1 MFGDLHIHMI
11 LDGVYYRAAIDAQKE
26 HPLDGLVRAR
36 LSDYQAR
43 GVCLLRDGG
52 DAWGV
57 SLRARELA
65 GEYGIDYRSPAFP
78 IYRRGH
84 YGAFI
89 GRGFDTEDEYR
100 ALLDEAGEKRADFI
114 KLMISGL
121 IDFDHFGVLTEPGPE
136 PQDIRRM
143 IELAHAAG
151 FAVMAHA
158 NGDRAVTAALQAG
171 VDSIEHG
178 AYLSESV
185 LLRMAQ
191 QRTLWVPTLS
201 TIGNL
206 IGSGRYPDAVLR
218 RLLAQ
223 QQEAVRF
230 VAAHGGRIGLGSDA
244 GAWHVMHGQAIP
256 DELGYL
262 TAALSGSF
270 APTYRFENLEILR
283 SRWRL
288 CRLTDAACPL
298 RVHKVFLQFSNLNLE
313 QNPSLT
319 ALAI

>member
-178 AYLSESV
+178 AYLSKSV

-206 IGSGRYPDAVLR
+206 IGSGRYPDAVLK

-262 TAALSGSF
+262 TAALG
-270 APTYRFENLEILR
+270 PRTEPLLLEAEAYA
-283 SRWRL
+283 SVTF
-288 CRLTDAACPL
+288 CR
-298 RVHKVFLQFSNLNLE
+298 K
-313 QNPSLT
+313 
-319 ALAI
+319 

>member
-121 IDFDHFGVLTEPGPE
+121 IDFDHFGVLTELGPE

-158 NGDRAVTAALQAG
+158 NGDRAVMAALQAG

-262 TAALSGSF
+262 TAALG
-270 APTYRFENLEILR
+270 PRTEPLLLEAEAYA
-283 SRWRL
+283 SVTF
-288 CRLTDAACPL
+288 CR
-298 RVHKVFLQFSNLNLE
+298 K
-313 QNPSLT
+313 
-319 ALAI
+319 

>member
-114 KLMISGL
+114 KLMIPGL

-158 NGDRAVTAALQAG
+158 NGDRAVMAALQAG

-223 QQEAVRF
+223 QHEAVRF

-262 TAALSGSF
+262 TAALG
-270 APTYRFENLEILR
+270 PRTEPLLLEAEAYA
-283 SRWRL
+283 SVTF
-288 CRLTDAACPL
+288 CR
-298 RVHKVFLQFSNLNLE
+298 K
-313 QNPSLT
+313 
-319 ALAI
+319 